1 MDSNPAKFQSSRKS
15 IVGKVVKIFDPVSRR
30 IEAAAASSIAFFGP
44 ELSMM
49 VCMNGL
55 VVMFSVGELVSV
67 LVCLFVLYVCLIEVL
82 LF

>member
-15 IVGKVVKIFDPVSRR
+15 IVGKVVKIFDPVFRR
-30 IEAAAASSIAFFGP
+30 IEAAAASSITFFGP

-55 VVMFSVGELVSV
+55 VVIFFCGRTGKCVGLFVCF
-67 LVCLFVLYVCLIEVL
+67 VCLFD
-82 LF
+82 

>member
-1 MDSNPAKFQSSRKS
+1 VDSNPAKFQSSRKS
-15 IVGKVVKIFDPVSRR
+15 IVGEVVKIFDPVFRR
-30 IEAAAASSIAFFGP
+30 IEAAAASSITFFGP

-55 VVMFSVGELVSV
+55 VVIFFVGERVSV

>member
-55 VVMFSVGELVSV
+55 VVIFFCGRTGKCVGLFVCF
-67 LVCLFVLYVCLIEVL
+67 VCLFD
-82 LF
+82 